1 MIPVLTF
8 VVFAVFLVR
17 DPRGVMNSRDT
28 MDWCSKSSCNN
39 PRVLCDNMQEDL
51 IHALEI
57 KQRFPGKIHLVRY
70 EDLCLQPFQQ
80 TDQLLEFLNLPKRPV
95 IEKYLEESTSSKR
108 LEEEQEVAASQ
119 LEQKRSRK
127 LKQNPYST
135 KRNSKVTVFAWR
147 QKIKPDEVEEIQNS
161 CSKPME
167 DLGYNLFRDIDRDL
181 HDDQFSVLQPKR
193 VFN

>member
-1 MIPVLTF
+1 
-8 VVFAVFLVR
+8 
-17 DPRGVMNSRDT
+17 MNSRDT

-95 IEKYLEESTSSKR
+95 IEKYLEESTLPSCR
-108 LEEEQEVAASQ
+108 LHQPELSRNYQ
-119 LEQKRSRK
+119 LH
-127 LKQNPYST
+127 L
-135 KRNSKVTVFAWR
+135 
-147 QKIKPDEVEEIQNS
+147 
-161 CSKPME
+161 
-167 DLGYNLFRDIDRDL
+167 
-181 HDDQFSVLQPKR
+181 
-193 VFN
+193 